1 MKKFDK
7 FIYALIMILGI
18 LAIVVLSYFI
28 ILISMSYINSSEF
41 SNLLID
47 FNIYSFFY
55 QIYKSFNKIAFP
67 LLIFIIFIIIP
78 YLIISI
84 FISIVFIIKYV
95 KHTEKKKKKIIKKIL
110 LFISILLLLFSGIYF
125 FPLTNQ
131 YEIKINSYISH
142 YSNLEVKEFLEEKL
156 DNDCYVYKVKIGQSF
171 PDDYNVRIYYKDG
184 FGIKVENS
192 FLLDSD
198 YGFIEKNAKNLTDIL
213 TFKSII
219 LLTFGDCLYVYF
231 LIYILKEFRR
241 LSNVSLNN

>member
-67 LLIFIIFIIIP
+67 LLIFIILIIIP
-78 YLIISI
+78 YLIISV

-95 KHTEKKKKKIIKKIL
+95 KHTEKKKKKIIKNI
-110 LFISILLLLFSGIYF
+110 
-125 FPLTNQ
+125 
-131 YEIKINSYISH
+131 
-142 YSNLEVKEFLEEKL
+142 
-156 DNDCYVYKVKIGQSF
+156 
-171 PDDYNVRIYYKDG
+171 
-184 FGIKVENS
+184 
-192 FLLDSD
+192 
-198 YGFIEKNAKNLTDIL
+198 
-213 TFKSII
+213 
-219 LLTFGDCLYVYF
+219 
-231 LIYILKEFRR
+231 
-241 LSNVSLNN
+241 